1 MQMVN
6 LPTQIRI
13 TEEKNNSA
21 RVIIEPC
28 LPGYGVTLG
37 NTLRRVLL
45 SSLPGA
51 AVTAIKIPSI
61 AHEFSTIP
69 GVKEDVIEIILNL
82 KQLRFKLYNSSTK
95 MTLNA
100 KGEKKVKAKDIK
112 VSSDVEI
119 VNPNL
124 RIASLTSPK
133 AKLDMEIFAKSGRGY
148 ESSEEREE
156 KEKEIGIIAID
167 ALYSPVR
174 KVAFRIENVRV
185 GKKTNYDRLILDI
198 ETDGT
203 IDAKKALDMASHI
216 LVDHFKLFYEKE
228 EKPKAEKKKS
238 VKTREKKVKT
248 KKEEVPLEDL
258 KLSSRTLKSLNE
270 THIKSVGKLTKITP
284 EKLLGIKGLGE
295 KGAKEITR
303 KLKKLGL
310 RLKE

>member
-1 MQMVN
+1 MQQVVN
-6 LPTQIRI
+6 LPTQIKI
-13 TEEKNNSA
+13 TEGKNNSA

-28 LPGYGVTLG
+28 FPGYGVTLG
-37 NTLRRVLL
+37 NVLRRVLL

-51 AVTAIKIPSI
+51 AVTAIKIPSTT
-61 AHEFSTIP
+61 HEFSTIP

-95 MTLNA
+95 MTLNV
-100 KGEKKVKAKDIK
+100 KGERKIKAKDIK

-124 RIASLTSPK
+124 HIASLTSPK

-148 ESSEEREE
+148 ESSEERE
-156 KEKEIGIIAID
+156 KKEIGIIAID

-198 ETDGT
+198 KTDGT
-203 IDAKKALDMASHI
+203 IDAKKALDIASHI

-228 EKPKAEKKKS
+228 EKPKEEKKKS
-238 VKTREKKVKT
+238 AKTKEKKVKS
-248 KKEEVPLEDL
+248 KEKEVSLENL

-270 THIKSVGKLTKITP
+270 THIKSINKLTKITP

-295 KGAKEITR
+295 KGVKEISR

-310 RLKE
+310 RLRE

>member
-1 MQMVN
+1 MQQVVN
-6 LPTQIRI
+6 LPTQIKI
-13 TEEKNNSA
+13 TEGKNNSA

-28 LPGYGVTLG
+28 FPGYGVTLG
-37 NTLRRVLL
+37 NVLRRVLL

-51 AVTAIKIPSI
+51 AVTAIKIPST

-95 MTLNA
+95 MTLNV
-100 KGEKKVKAKDIK
+100 KGERKVKAKDIK

-119 VNPNL
+119 ANPNL
-124 RIASLTSPK
+124 HIASLTSPK

-148 ESSEEREE
+148 ESSEERE
-156 KEKEIGIIAID
+156 KKEIGIIAID

-185 GKKTNYDRLILDI
+185 GKKTNYDKLILDV

-203 IDAKKALDMASHI
+203 IDAKKALDLASHI

-228 EKPKAEKKKS
+228 EKPKEEKKKS
-238 VKTREKKVKT
+238 AKTKEKKAKS
-248 KKEEVPLEDL
+248 KEKEVSLENL

-270 THIKSVGKLTKITP
+270 THIKSVGKLTKIAP

-295 KGAKEITR
+295 KGVKEISR

-310 RLKE
+310 SLKE